1 MNPGPWLVSWH
12 PTPDRRPTLLCL
24 PTAGSGCGRYRAWQ
38 GQLGDGVSVVGVQLP
53 GRENRW
59 QDPYPST
66 LSEAAEAVAAEV
78 AELVSPETPLVVFG
92 ESLGGLLGYE
102 VTRLLDG
109 RGRPPAAL
117 VVAACEPPHF
127 WAATEHLRTGDDA
140 LRKLLDTGTL
150 SDDDLDEDSLE
161 YLLDILRHDA
171 RLASTCAT
179 PAGSRVRTAIQAW
192 GGEADP
198 LVTPADLDEW
208 GTYATAEFTRKQFPG
223 GHHFGTDLAA
233 TTLPL
238 LAGLLGVGSVRC

>member
-38 GQLGDGVSVVGVQLP
+38 GMLGDGVSVVGVQLP

-59 QDPYPST
+59 QDPFPST
-66 LSEAAEAVAAEV
+66 LAEAAEAVTAEV
-78 AELVSPETPLVVFG
+78 AELLSPETPLVVFG

-102 VTRLLDG
+102 VIRLLEE

-117 VVAACEPPHF
+117 VIAACEPPHV
-127 WAATEHLRTGDDA
+127 WSATEHLRVGDDA
-140 LRKLLDTGTL
+140 LRKLLDTGEL
-150 SDDDLDEDSLE
+150 SADDLDEDSLE
-161 YLLDILRHDA
+161 YLLEILRKDA
-171 RLASTCAT
+171 RLATTATT
-179 PAGSRVRTAIQAW
+179 PADIQVRSAIHAW
-192 GGEADP
+192 GGEDDP
-198 LVTPADLDEW
+198 LVKPSDLDEW
-208 GTYATAEFTRKQFPG
+208 SAYAAKEFTRKQFPG

-238 LAGLLGVGSVRC
+238 LAGLLGVGSVPC